1 MMRVFLQTFGCRANH
16 YDTEMARAM
25 IERSGHVIVGSAA
38 EADVAVFNSCAVTR
52 EAEADLR
59 AAVRRAARSTPEI
72 RSVIMGCATGLAAH
86 RADGALGALPGVEAL
101 VPGADMEAL
110 ARALD
115 LPDGS
120 ALARATAQTS
130 ARALLRVQDGCDE
143 HCTFCATTLARGA
156 NRSRRPEAVVAEA
169 QQLAEHH
176 EEIVV
181 TGIHIGSYGA
191 DIGSSLGA
199 LVERLVREVPR
210 ARLRLS
216 SIEATEVDERLFE
229 LLVGEPGRVAPH
241 LHAPLQSGSNA
252 VLRRMGRHWYTAESY
267 ADVVERLVAARPIF
281 GLGADIIVGFPGET
295 EHDHQRT
302 VALVERLPFTYL
314 HVFPFSSRPGT
325 AAERLGS
332 DVPVAVVRGRAREL
346 RELGRRK
353 AAAYQASRAGGMA
366 DVIVVRGGAPSEREG
381 VTEDYLTVLPGA
393 SSLSRG
399 TRYLARL
406 RSAESRLIADRA

>member
-1 MMRVFLQTFGCRANH
+1 
-16 YDTEMARAM
+16 M
-25 IERSGHVIVGSAA
+25 IESAGHLVVGNAA

-59 AAVRRAARSTPEI
+59 AAVRRAARAKPEI

-86 RADGALGALPGVEAL
+86 RGDGALGALPGVEAL
-101 VPGADMEAL
+101 VPGADMQAL

-115 LPDGS
+115 LPNGS
-120 ALARATAQTS
+120 AAVRAAGQTS

-156 NRSRRPEAVVAEA
+156 NRSRHPDALVAEA
-169 QQLAEHH
+169 RQLAEHH

-181 TGIHIGSYGA
+181 TGIHIGTYGA
-191 DIGSSLGA
+191 DIASSLGA
-199 LVERLVREVPR
+199 LVERLVRDVPR
-210 ARLRLS
+210 VRFRLS
-216 SIEATEVDERLFE
+216 SLEATEVDERLFE
-229 LLVGEPGRVAPH
+229 LLVGEPSRVAPH
-241 LHAPLQSGSNA
+241 LHAPLQSGSNP
-252 VLRRMGRHWYTAESY
+252 VLKRMGRHWYTAEAY
-267 ADVVERLVAARPIF
+267 AEVVERLVAARAIF
-281 GLGADIIVGFPGET
+281 GVGADIIVGFPGET
-295 EHDHQRT
+295 DLDQQRT

-332 DVPVAVVRGRAREL
+332 FVPSAAVGARAREL

-353 AAAYQASRAGGMA
+353 AAAYQASRAGGVA
-366 DVIVVRGGAPSEREG
+366 DVIVVRGGGPGEREG

-393 SSLSRG
+393 SSLPRG

-406 RSAESRLIADRA
+406 RQAGSQLIAEPQ